1 MYIHLLTLYINLIKK
16 QKMKRSLYVSPAVKE
31 YGISL
36 ENGILQGSQI
46 DPEVSIDDMN
56 VGNVNNW

>member
-1 MYIHLLTLYINLIKK
+1 MKK
-16 QKMKRSLYVSPAVKE
+16 SLYVTPAVKE
-31 YGISL
+31 YEISL

-46 DPEVSIDDMN
+46 DPEVAIDDMN

>member
-1 MYIHLLTLYINLIKK
+1 
-16 QKMKRSLYVSPAVKE
+16 MKRNLYVSPSIKE

-36 ENGILQGSQI
+36 ENGILQASQV

-56 VGNVNNW
+56 LGN

>member
-1 MYIHLLTLYINLIKK
+1 MKK
-16 QKMKRSLYVSPAVKE
+16 ELYVSPAIKD

-36 ENGILQGSQI
+36 ENAILQGSTTI

-56 VGNVNNW
+56 VNNINNW

>member
-1 MYIHLLTLYINLIKK
+1 
-16 QKMKRSLYVSPAVKE
+16 MKRILYVSPAVKE

-36 ENGILQGSQI
+36 ENAILQGSSI

>member
-1 MYIHLLTLYINLIKK
+1 
-16 QKMKRSLYVSPAVKE
+16 MKRKLYVSPAIKE

-36 ENGILQGSQI
+36 ENAILQGSSI

-56 VGNVNNW
+56 VNSLNNW